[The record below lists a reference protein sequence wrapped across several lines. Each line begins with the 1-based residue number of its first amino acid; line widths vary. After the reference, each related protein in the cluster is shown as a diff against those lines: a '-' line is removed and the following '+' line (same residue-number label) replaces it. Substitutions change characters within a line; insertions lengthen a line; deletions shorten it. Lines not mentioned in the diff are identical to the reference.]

1 MYLPFN
7 IFFSVIFFFS
17 IVPHSSS
24 LLVLSQKVPVVSNH
38 YVSPLYTNMHV
49 MCYFCFKYSLSW
61 LNYHSSSP
69 LIICDS
75 MILQHRMAGL
85 AVIEIAQ
92 KVSKAWR
99 IEWRNSNKGTAK
111 NGKKNRRR
119 ERINMLSQNRGGA
132 GCSTSSSSETSTAYA
147 SLEDRSSG
155 RSTLSWQDVYSFAV
169 RWRQISEPCDPVVW
183 VNKLRYK
190 FHFPC

>member
-1 MYLPFN
+1 M
-7 IFFSVIFFFS
+7 
-17 IVPHSSS
+17 
-24 LLVLSQKVPVVSNH
+24 
-38 YVSPLYTNMHV
+38 
-49 MCYFCFKYSLSW
+49 
-61 LNYHSSSP
+61 P
-69 LIICDS
+69 LIICVS
-75 MILQHRMAGL
+75 MIFQHRMAGL

-111 NGKKNRRR
+111 HGKKNRRR

-132 GCSTSSSSETSTAYA
+132 GCSTSSSSSETSTGYA

-155 RSTLSWQDVYSFAV
+155 RFMLSWQDVYSSAV
-169 RWRQISEPCDPVVW
+169 RWRQISEPCDPVLW

-190 FHFPC
+190 LHFLLPML